1 MYNVVN
7 LANLTLNLTNM
18 REAMQVIETQPTP
31 NPNALKFIIAG
42 TFPPG
47 SHAFMSHKEAE
58 NDALAKAIF
67 ELGEVT
73 SVFYMNNFL
82 TVSKTLAGDWNK
94 LREGVIAI
102 LSQM

>member
-1 MYNVVN
+1 
-7 LANLTLNLTNM
+7 
-18 REAMQVIETQPTP
+18 
-31 NPNALKFIIAG
+31 
-42 TFPPG
+42 
-47 SHAFMSHKEAE
+47 MSHKEAE

-82 TVSKTLAGDWNK
+82 TVSKTPAGDWNK